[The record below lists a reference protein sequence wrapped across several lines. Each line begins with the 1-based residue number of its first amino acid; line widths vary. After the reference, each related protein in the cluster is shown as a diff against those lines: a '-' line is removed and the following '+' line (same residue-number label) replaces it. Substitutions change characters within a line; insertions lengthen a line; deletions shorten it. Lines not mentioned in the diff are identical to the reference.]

1 MKKFLLFSLVAMLLP
16 VAMTAQSLRTTTL
29 TGVLQ
34 RAGVVQSFDNRHKAP
49 AQIDLASNQMILGHY
64 DTDEVSTD
72 GLGLTGMPGVLPI
85 AIELTPAE
93 LEVFRGGKIVAFR
106 VGLAAITPVTRVFAA
121 PVTGQGI
128 GEFTEWSCNVGNQ
141 GWNVIPVDPPYEI
154 ADDENLGL
162 FIGFDYQQT
171 SSNYPISAVD
181 AGVIYPSYMYLT
193 SGGQTAWFDVGLQDF
208 GNLSLQCIVE
218 SDHFPQYAIQ
228 LGRLTSEGKYFKSGD
243 PVEYTVTM
251 RNAGVATID
260 PEAVVLD
267 VYLDGEKVGEL
278 NNAMSIG
285 RNFINI
291 NGSIPTEGLESGA
304 HNITITTTTLNGE
317 AIESPKTL
325 NYEFFIYANSFP
337 RQKHLIEQLT
347 SNSCTYCPLGTS
359 FLQVLSNL
367 RDDIAWVGIH
377 GNQSTKDP
385 ANTAQCDSIF
395 SLVGAQGWP
404 YGVFDRSTGWNDD
417 VNIASGLGYYEENHV
432 EYAGYLSQF
441 LDYLSEMVPTFAT
454 IDINSEVNPLTREAT
469 ISVTGEITPDFDTMM
484 GEDAKLTVYITED
497 SVVYRQLNQGKWIPK
512 YVHNGVLRLA
522 VNTVKGMALNK
533 DGETYK
539 NDYSVMIPDAWNIEK
554 LNVIA
559 FISRPIM
566 NGATGVYTDMYV
578 NNTEKVPMTVLPV
591 TAAPEI
597 TTEVTDSTVTITA
610 SGEGEVLLYV
620 DGELVE
626 NPYTI
631 ERGLEDV
638 TITVVATAQDGDK
651 LMNTVTTKVV
661 IPAKESD
668 AVNELFAGKT
678 VARVRYFN
686 MMGQEMTSPNGAT
699 LVVTTYTDGTTT
711 AAKVLK

>member
-34 RAGVVQSFDNRHKAP
+34 RSGVVQSFDNRHKAP
-49 AQIDLASNQMILGHY
+49 AHIELASNQMILGHY

-72 GLGLTGMPGVLPI
+72 GLGLQSFPGVLPI
-85 AIELTPAE
+85 ATELTPDE
-93 LEVFRGGKIVAFR
+93 LEIFRGGKIVAFR
-106 VGLAAITPVTRVFAA
+106 VGLAAITPVTRVFVA
-121 PVTGQGI
+121 PSTSNGL
-128 GEFTEWSCNVGNQ
+128 GEFTEWTCNVGSQ
-141 GWNVIPVDPPYEI
+141 GWNLIPVDPPYEI
-154 ADDENLGL
+154 SDDEDLGL
-162 FIGFDYQQT
+162 FIGFDYKQT

-181 AGVIYPSYMYLT
+181 AGKISPTFVYLT
-193 SGGQTAWFDVGLQDF
+193 YQGQTGWFDVGLEDY

-218 SDHFPQYAIQ
+218 SDHFPEYAIQ
-228 LGRLTSEGKYFKSGD
+228 LGRLSGDGKYFKAGD
-243 PVEYTVTM
+243 PLEYTVTVK
-251 RNAGVATID
+251 NAGVATID
-260 PEAVVLD
+260 PEALVLD
-267 VYLDGEKVGEL
+267 VYLDGEKVEEL
-278 NNAMSIG
+278 KNATAVARSFVEIK
-285 RNFINI
+285 
-291 NGSIPTEGLESGA
+291 STIPTETLESGA
-304 HNITITTTTLNGE
+304 HNITVTTVSLNGE
-317 AIESPKTL
+317 AIETPKTL
-325 NYEFFIYANSFP
+325 SFDFFIYANSFP

-347 SNSCTYCPLGTS
+347 SNSCTWCPLGTS
-359 FLQVLSNL
+359 FLQIVTSL
-367 RDDIAWVGIH
+367 RDDIAWVGVH
-377 GNQSTKDP
+377 GNQSSKDP

-404 YGVFDRSTGWNDD
+404 YGVFDRSTGWEDD
-417 VNIASGLGYYEENHV
+417 QHIASGLGYYEEYHSQV
-432 EYAGYLSQF
+432 AEMLSSF
-441 LDYLSEMVPTFAT
+441 LTHISEVVPTFAT
-454 IDINSEVNPLTREAT
+454 INIDSEVNPLTREAT
-469 ISVTGEITPDFDTMM
+469 IAVTGDITPDFDIMM

-522 VNTVKGMALNK
+522 VNSVKGMALNK
-533 DGETYK
+533 DGETYE
-539 NDYSVMIPDAWNIEK
+539 NNYSFIIPDAWNIEN

-578 NNTEKVPMTVLPV
+578 NNAEKVAMTVLPV

-597 TTEVTDSTVTITA
+597 TTEVTDSTVIITA

-620 DGELVE
+620 NGEPVE
-626 NPYTI
+626 NPYAI

-661 IPAKESD
+661 IPAKEND
-668 AVNELFAGKT
+668 AVNEILAGKT

-686 MMGQEMTSPNGAT
+686 MMGQEMTSASGAT
-699 LVVTTYTDGTTT
+699 LVVTTYTDGTTS
-711 AAKVLK
+711 AVKVLK